1 MHAFYNV
8 HYEKKEEKK
17 ITICLVQANRSKI
30 LASGIHRYMTDSKML
45 EFSFNTCLPFI
56 ATVLPAPTQRHDFLD
71 EVNMPPTLTTY
82 STRLRKGKTT
92 PKQRGRVSQGRP
104 APLTTAALR
113 YTALCGLRLSPNSC
127 RACRLRTQPV
137 EPNTGQDEDVR
148 RAGTRCRISAGKVLA
163 TGQTV
168 TERAPAGTH
177 GTQGSTKAGP
187 VLTARSCTSFSS
199 KEYCSA
205 TIQSF

>member
-1 MHAFYNV
+1 MIHPGCTLENIFHSFFSTGKQVENSCQWYSQV
-8 HYEKKEEKK
+8 HDRYS
-17 ITICLVQANRSKI
+17 RSRLKN
-30 LASGIHRYMTDSKML
+30 AGV
-45 EFSFNTCLPFI
+45 FI

-82 STRLRKGKTT
+82 STRLTKGKTT

-104 APLTTAALR
+104 APLTTATLR
-113 YTALCGLRLSPNSC
+113 YTALRGLRLSPNSC
-127 RACRLRTQPV
+127 RACRLRTQPA

-163 TGQTV
+163 AGQTV

-199 KEYCSA
+199 KEYSSA